1 MRTICPKIFAKLDF
15 LPQCLEWVLRILH
28 RKYFE
33 YFCCFPNFALLTQFL
48 SLKNLKKKQNL
59 FSVKDN
65 LPVLL

>member
-33 YFCCFPNFALLTQFL
+33 YFCRFPNFALLTQFL
-48 SLKNLKKKQNL
+48 SLKN
-59 FSVKDN
+59 
-65 LPVLL
+65 